1 MNTDKFNTQYL
12 PKLLFEISK
21 EVKVKDFL
29 IMGDFN
35 IDLLNYDTST
45 ETSDFLDEMYTSSF
59 LPLITHPT
67 RFGKTSQTL
76 IDNIFTTLI
85 NNETKAGNITTVISD
100 HFCQFAS
107 LPILENT
114 TFKNVRYERNFRNFN
129 KNVFSDE
136 MKNTN
141 WEDFLEGNKKNADL
155 SMNKF
160 LEKVNNLIDKHLPI
174 KKLSKQEI
182 LQKDKPWMTKGLTT
196 SIKNKNII
204 HGKMLRAKDPTRKQE
219 LKEKYKTYKKRLTKL
234 TRNSKANHFNN
245 CFYQNKSN

>member
-1 MNTDKFNTQYL
+1 MNTDEFNTQYL

-45 ETSDFLDEMYTSSF
+45 ETSDFLDKMYTSSF

-107 LPILENT
+107 LPTLENT
-114 TFKNVRYERNFRNFN
+114 TFKNVRYERNF
-129 KNVFSDE
+129 
-136 MKNTN
+136 
-141 WEDFLEGNKKNADL
+141 
-155 SMNKF
+155 
-160 LEKVNNLIDKHLPI
+160 
-174 KKLSKQEI
+174 
-182 LQKDKPWMTKGLTT
+182 
-196 SIKNKNII
+196 
-204 HGKMLRAKDPTRKQE
+204 
-219 LKEKYKTYKKRLTKL
+219 
-234 TRNSKANHFNN
+234 
-245 CFYQNKSN
+245 

>member
-1 MNTDKFNTQYL
+1 MNTDEFNTQYL

-45 ETSDFLDEMYTSSF
+45 ETSDFLDKMYTSSF
-59 LPLITHPT
+59 LPLVTHPT
-67 RFGKTSQTL
+67 TFGKTTQTL

-85 NNETKAGNITTVISD
+85 NNETKAGNVTTVISD

-114 TFKNVRYERNFRNFN
+114 TFKNVRYERNI
-129 KNVFSDE
+129 FSDE
-136 MKNTN
+136 MKNIN
-141 WEDFLEGNKKNADL
+141 WEDFLDANKKNADL

-182 LQKDKPWMTKGLTT
+182 LQKDKPWMTKGLIT
-196 SIKNKNII
+196 SIKNKNIYI
-204 HGKMLRAKDPTRKQE
+204 
-219 LKEKYKTYKKRLTKL
+219 EK
-234 TRNSKANHFNN
+234 
-245 CFYQNKSN
+245 C